1 MNDVDITWVFLLLD
15 TLFLMIDKKNYKGK
29 MGFWVLF
36 SDFMMRERERFI
48 IRIKDVVVE
57 L

>member
-29 MGFWVLF
+29 MGFLVLF